1 MRRKRFPW
9 HRAASCCRCA
19 GRVRDAGEAPA
30 LQPECRARTEQECA
44 RPALA
49 PWSRGTGRSSGRSSG
64 EQSAGRPRTA
74 LSLNRPEPARSGP
87 LSTSHAEPDRPVAS
101 PRSPRHITRRTPP
114 LAGPASGIYAR
125 KGEDGDAGFRPPGPE
140 PGPGYAGRRQNP
152 LNASVGPPYSTG
164 RFTAAEVLS
173 NMALLN
179 DRATKEAAQ
188 SCRSI
193 SFFTA
198 SASQSCHEGAFGR
211 LEISHVMVRSRPP
224 VKQRRGGAA
233 NRFPS
238 MWARRS
244 VPRKTVGLRLT
255 N

>member
-1 MRRKRFPW
+1 MDRYERILSL
-9 HRAASCCRCA
+9 HRILKTSRYPVTVAKLQDELECSRATVYRDLA
-19 GRVRDAGEAPA
+19 FLRDALMAPIV
-30 LQPECRARTEQECA
+30 
-44 RPALA
+44 
-49 PWSRGTGRSSGRSSG
+49 G
-64 EQSAGRPRTA
+64 
-74 LSLNRPEPARSGP
+74 
-87 LSTSHAEPDRPVAS
+87 
-101 PRSPRHITRRTPP
+101 
-114 LAGPASGIYAR
+114 
-125 KGEDGDAGFRPPGPE
+125 DGDAGFRPPGPE

-224 VKQRRGGAA
+224 VKQRRGGSA